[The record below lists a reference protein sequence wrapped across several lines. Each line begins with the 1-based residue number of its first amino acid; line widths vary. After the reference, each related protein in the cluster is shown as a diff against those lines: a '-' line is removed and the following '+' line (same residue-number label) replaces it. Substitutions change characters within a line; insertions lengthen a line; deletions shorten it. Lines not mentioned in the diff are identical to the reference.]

1 VAILVRA
8 SIAAIV
14 VGVLG
19 LTSILLFAL
28 LGNGSQGRP
37 VPIAQPIAPGGL
49 PYSSLAVLRKQRM
62 SNDVLPSKALAS
74 MNGFE
79 PTIVAASAR
88 LLVKDGNDEY
98 VIAVNTKNEVCILS
112 VSTVSAGYVSGCSE
126 GIPVR
131 PGTMMNRTEFGSHVG
146 FSIIADGAP
155 VSGAVPAGYR
165 KILPDVWMTTH
176 GF

>member
-37 VPIAQPIAPGGL
+37 VPIAQPITPDGF

-74 MNGFE
+74 MNGLE

-98 VIAVNTKNEVCILS
+98 FVAVDTKNQVCILS
-112 VSTVSAGYVSGCSE
+112 VSTVSADYVSGCSE
-126 GIPVR
+126 GIPVDS
-131 PGTMMNRTEFGSHVG
+131 GTMMNRTEFGSHVG

-155 VSGAVPAGYR
+155 VRGAVPTGYR
-165 KILPDVWMTTH
+165 KIQPDVWMTTH
-176 GF
+176 SY